1 MNWITNYVR
10 PRINSLFSRREVPE
24 NLWTKCPECGTML
37 FHRELADNLNVCSNC
52 DHHLAITPRARF
64 AALFDGGVF
73 TEVFRDTVSL
83 IPPISP
89 GAALK
94 ALQGLKGYPLLT
106 GARGRKPADLDALTT
121 LIARF
126 SAFAVGAKDRI
137 AEIEINP
144 VLAGPDGAVAVD
156 CIALKKAAKN
166 A

>member
-1 MNWITNYVR
+1 MTTDPDFGPLIT
-10 PRINSLFSRREVPE
+10 LG
-24 NLWTKCPECGTML
+24 L
-37 FHRELADNLNVCSNC
+37 
-52 DHHLAITPRARF
+52 
-64 AALFDGGVF
+64 GGVF